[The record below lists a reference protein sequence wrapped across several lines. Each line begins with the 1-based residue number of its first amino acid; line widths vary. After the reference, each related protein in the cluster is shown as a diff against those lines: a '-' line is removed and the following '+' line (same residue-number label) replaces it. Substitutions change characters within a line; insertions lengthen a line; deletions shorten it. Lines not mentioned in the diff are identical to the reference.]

1 MSPLYRQGPKARR
14 QLAPPNVLSSRS
26 PAASARPAMPFTRT
40 LHAVVATAL
49 LLHAAIGQAFVTPP
63 AGQGLPPIPH
73 NDTVFGSGMVAA
85 DLDGDGDQDLIFA
98 GPAWTH
104 FRVFRNDGGLTFTD
118 IGVASGLGHHDTVQ
132 CLQAADV
139 DNDGDQDLFVGHH
152 LTPARL
158 YINDGT
164 GVFTEQAVARGLVC
178 ADDVYGA
185 SFGDFDRDGWLDLY
199 LGMREST
206 AATGAQPN
214 RLYRNTGGGNF
225 VDVTASA
232 GVGGAGT
239 TYVTV
244 FVDYDEDGWPDL
256 FELNDKGGSYAPN
269 ELYRNNADGTFTP
282 VGAQTGTDLAIDAMG
297 CDFTDAFHDGGV
309 DVFITDVPNDHLFHV
324 WDPQLSRYTDATY
337 TFGLQGFYVGWAC
350 HFWDYDNDGWQ
361 DLHVVH
367 SNAPNAVFHNPGTPH
382 AAQTPWPNV
391 AFALGLGQIHN
402 QHTAVTVDLDD
413 DGRVDLVQ
421 RYETSGLTAPQGVS
435 VHHNQV
441 PGGNWIKFRTR
452 GVTSNRDGIG
462 ARIEVDAGGLNQ
474 RQWVRSGV
482 GFLSCADRRV
492 HFGLG
497 ASPTIDRVTIT
508 WPSGQRQFLSD
519 VPANQ
524 IVELVE
530 PHMSAA
536 GTAPVG
542 GSSTIS
548 ASLQGDEGL
557 PYLLLM
563 SFSTANGIALP
574 SGDVFPLDHDALLSL
589 TLDPSNPILVGSV
602 GTVPANGEATATLH
616 VPPLPLLSGL
626 TCYSAALTT
635 DVPSFPVVRTVVAKP
650 IAIQIQ

>member
-1 MSPLYRQGPKARR
+1 M
-14 QLAPPNVLSSRS
+14 
-26 PAASARPAMPFTRT
+26 RT
-40 LHAVVATAL
+40 LIL
-49 LLHAAIGQAFVTPP
+49 AAIAV
-63 AGQGLPPIPH
+63 AMASVGLAAQNFQQLSAPLGITSVQH
-73 NDTVFGSGMVAA
+73 TFGVGTGTGVCIA
-85 DLDGDGDQDLIFA
+85 DFDGDGDVDVVLPQQFGL
-98 GPAWTH
+98 PMLY
-104 FRVFRNDGGLTFTD
+104 FRNDGGMVFVDATAT
-118 IGVASGLGHHDTVQ
+118 AGLGGCEFVR
-132 CLQAADV
+132 CVNAADI
-139 DNDGDQDLFVGHH
+139 DNDGDQDLFVGNEN
-152 LTPARL
+152 TPPKL
-158 YINDGT
+158 FVNDGT
-164 GVFTEQAVARGLVC
+164 GSFTEEAQLRG
-178 ADDVYGA
+178 VYHNESNHA
-185 SFGDFDRDGWLDLY
+185 AAFGDYDRDGWLDLY
-199 LGMREST
+199 IGIRTDPASNWP
-206 AATGAQPN
+206 APN
-214 RLYRNTGGGNF
+214 YLFRNTGGGHF
-225 VDVTASA
+225 VDVTAAA
-232 GVGGAGT
+232 GLAQNRPT
-239 TYVTV
+239 LAAT
-244 FVDYDEDGWPDL
+244 FMDYDEDGWPDV
-256 FELNDKGGSYAPN
+256 FVANDKGPSWGPN
-269 ELYRNNADGTFTP
+269 ELYRNNGDGTFTD
-282 VGAQTGTDLAIDAMG
+282 VSVATGTNIAIDGMSI
-297 CDFTDAFHDGGV
+297 DFVDVFNDGGV
-309 DVFITDVPNDHLFHV
+309 DFYCTDVPADHLFQL
-324 WDPQLSRYTDATY
+324 WDPVTGAYLDATATY
-337 TFGLQGFYVGWAC
+337 GLQGGAVGWASN
-350 HFWDYDNDGWQ
+350 WLDYDNDGWQ